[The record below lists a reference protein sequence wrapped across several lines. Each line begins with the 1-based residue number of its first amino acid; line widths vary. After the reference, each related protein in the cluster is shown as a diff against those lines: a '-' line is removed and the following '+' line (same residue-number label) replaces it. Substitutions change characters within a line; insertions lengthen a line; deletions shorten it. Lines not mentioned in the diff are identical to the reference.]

1 MSIVHRSVASHA
13 IHDSKIF
20 LQRPMVNLRLTF
32 TPPAQYCS
40 GKYLRVRSLLPHP
53 RRLSSLRCGTTLR
66 PRRPAL
72 VPARRRRRCS
82 REVAP
87 ALASASARDPST
99 LSATPQ
105 VTGQHTPLSHTLHD
119 GEEGK
124 AAGRASLSPSP
135 PRPPFPSSHASP
147 KAAGRTSP
155 SSLPQ
160 SPLLLCHQRPRA
172 SPSGRPR
179 RPARPMGSACGGAAP
194 ATGCVNVAARGG
206 LVEAAAAVGRSR
218 RRGEEA
224 MAVAMVRPLPPLPL
238 ATVRRRGVDASCR
251 SWGRAS
257 GGAALV
263 LLEPVE
269 DVLALHATAAG

>member
-32 TPPAQYCS
+32 TPAAQYCS
-40 GKYLRVRSLLPHP
+40 GKYLRVRSLLPCP

-72 VPARRRRRCS
+72 VPARRRRCCS

-87 ALASASARDPST
+87 APASASARDPST

-105 VTGQHTPLSHTLHD
+105 AAGQRTPLSHTLHD

-147 KAAGRTSP
+147 KAAGRTSLSP
-155 SSLPQ
+155 SPPRAPFP
-160 SPLLLCHQRPRA
+160 SPLSSCVANGHE
-172 SPSGRPR
+172 SR
-179 RPARPMGSACGGAAP
+179 RPAGRVGPP
-194 ATGCVNVAARGG
+194 ARWGRRAAARLQPWGA
-206 LVEAAAAVGRSR
+206 LTRLPAAAWSK
-218 RRGEEA
+218 
-224 MAVAMVRPLPPLPL
+224 PLQP
-238 ATVRRRGVDASCR
+238 
-251 SWGRAS
+251 
-257 GGAALV
+257 
-263 LLEPVE
+263 
-269 DVLALHATAAG
+269 